1 MDVRQNKRETVDIN
15 DRDTLSYSKGQT
27 AVAAQ
32 APLTAGLRLLGFCP
46 GSGRGPGQRLVL
58 PQDACTVLVSL
69 QIRQVQRQESVLRRC
84 GQQGAPEALFPPSLA
99 VPAQGPLT

>member
-1 MDVRQNKRETVDIN
+1 M
-15 DRDTLSYSKGQT
+15 
-27 AVAAQ
+27 AAQ
-32 APLTAGLRLLGFCP
+32 APLTAGLRLRLLDFCP

-84 GQQGAPEALFPPSLA
+84 GQQGAPEALFPPS
-99 VPAQGPLT
+99 